1 MPRRLKQVTLAAGAA
16 AGAAAGTAKPATRR
30 KGRVLPVQWLIL
42 SNRRGCHM
50 VPRMTQRNWER
61 TKIGDGTSIFL
72 SQSKDGTKKRILQ
85 NEVSQTDKCGIY
97 ELANHLKHA
106 SQWQG

>member
-61 TKIGDGTSIFL
+61 TEIGDGTSIYL
-72 SQSKDGTKKRILQ
+72 KVRMELRSEYYKM
-85 NEVSQTDKCGIY
+85 KCPKLTNVEY
-97 ELANHLKHA
+97 MN
-106 SQWQG
+106 WQII